1 MIRSAAGREAQVRPH
16 RPLAPRPLRRC
27 DHISISSKNRVH
39 GARGHRVPQRIR
51 GHLCRPTTAP
61 CLSPRT
67 WCRRSLEGRQLPEL
81 TGNALMPSSTT
92 SRSSPCTIWSI
103 SSAPKPETAEPGEG
117 PSAGRSCCRTGLL
130 PRLEEWRAPSHIGA
144 EPLATPGVGMID
156 FVRAQTRRP
165 PNRATSAGGP
175 YCRTLPRLEIGQ
187 ALALPRG
194 WAACSSDTRHLSLHL
209 HCTFTKASRWLL

>member
-1 MIRSAAGREAQVRPH
+1 MPADYRAL
-16 RPLAPRPLRRC
+16 PLAA
-27 DHISISSKNRVH
+27 DM
-39 GARGHRVPQRIR
+39 VPAI
-51 GHLCRPTTAP
+51 
-61 CLSPRT
+61 
-67 WCRRSLEGRQLPEL
+67 LEGRQLPEL

-103 SSAPKPETAEPGEG
+103 SSAPKPETAEPGES

-165 PNRATSAGGP
+165 PNRLRPSAGGSC
-175 YCRTLPRLEIGQ
+175 CRTGLLPRLRL
-187 ALALPRG
+187 ARRLALPVRG
-194 WAACSSDTRHLSLHL
+194 SAACSSDTRHL
-209 HCTFTKASRWLL
+209 HCTFTAASRKLRGGFSDRFSA

>member
-1 MIRSAAGREAQVRPH
+1 VRPH

-27 DHISISSKNRVH
+27 DHISIFEQESRSRSSRTSRAAKDSRPPMP
-39 GARGHRVPQRIR
+39 ADYRALPLAADMVPAI
-51 GHLCRPTTAP
+51 
-61 CLSPRT
+61 
-67 WCRRSLEGRQLPEL
+67 LEGRQLPEL

-92 SRSSPCTIWSI
+92 PRSSPCTIWSI

-175 YCRTLPRLEIGQ
+175 CCRTGPIPRLEIGQ
-187 ALALPRG
+187 AFGPA
-194 WAACSSDTRHLSLHL
+194 
-209 HCTFTKASRWLL
+209 